1 MLDFIPKRYV
11 FSLVGLAATTLSIAL
26 MTNLSLAIVYMVRES
41 RNEIHSQLTN
51 ECPALLKTSDNET
64 LILQG
69 PKGELDWSP
78 EIQGFVL
85 GAQYVGLAVGFIPG
99 GRFTDVYGGK
109 ITMITTLLMASI
121 FTAILPLIVHLPIHF
136 FIVCRFLIGAGSAP
150 VFPALIF
157 MISRWIPE
165 SEQIFISSV
174 VLAGYG
180 TGAFVSYIT
189 AGALCASDF
198 LGGWPSVF
206 YMSAISGF
214 AWSTLCY
221 FVVYDT
227 PDKHPS
233 ISSEELDFITK
244 NTSQQTKQVKSI
256 PWKAIATSV
265 PFWALAAG
273 NFGQCWILSFF
284 VTSIA
289 LYMGTILNLT
299 SLQNGLLSCLPNLLR
314 AVFACIVGI
323 AIDFVRRRRK
333 IPIVY
338 VRKGTTLANSIAAC
352 IGFGGIL
359 FSGCDITMNAIFF
372 IIAGVLS
379 DFYIFGVSLV
389 PIDMAPHLAGTLSG
403 IVWCI
408 SSIPYFL
415 LPAMIGEFTKNERTI
430 AQWSYI
436 YYITIGV
443 TVLTT
448 LIYLQFGTSELQPW
462 GIDSDNSSDIIT
474 KETEEKKKESKSK
487 EDRFVYACHL

>member
-1 MLDFIPKRYV
+1 MTHWASEPRVFGSKLEPKKRSQTENLQMHQFSRPGLHDFTLDTRIR
-11 FSLVGLAATTLSIAL
+11 
-26 MTNLSLAIVYMVRES
+26 
-41 RNEIHSQLTN
+41 
-51 ECPALLKTSDNET
+51 
-64 LILQG
+64 
-69 PKGELDWSP
+69 
-78 EIQGFVL
+78 
-85 GAQYVGLAVGFIPG
+85 
-99 GRFTDVYGGK
+99 
-109 ITMITTLLMASI
+109 
-121 FTAILPLIVHLPIHF
+121 
-136 FIVCRFLIGAGSAP
+136 
-150 VFPALIF
+150 
-157 MISRWIPE
+157 
-165 SEQIFISSV
+165 QIFISSV
-174 VLAGYG
+174 VSCWIRHRRIRFLYNSWS
-180 TGAFVSYIT
+180 FVCI
-189 AGALCASDF
+189 GF

-206 YMSAISGF
+206 YIGGTF
-214 AWSTLCY
+214 RRVR
-221 FVVYDT
+221 F
-227 PDKHPS
+227 
-233 ISSEELDFITK
+233 FITK
-244 NTSQQTKQVKSI
+244 NTSQQTKKVKSI
-256 PWKAIATSV
+256 PWKAIASSI

-299 SLQNGLLSCLPNLLR
+299 SVQNGLLSCLPNLLR

-323 AIDFVRRRRK
+323 SIDFCKTEEK

-338 VRKGTTLANSIAAC
+338 VRKGTTLANSITAC

-359 FSGCDITMNAIFF
+359 FSGCNITMNAIFF

-403 IVWCI
+403 IVWCL

-415 LPAMIGEFTKNERTI
+415 LPAMIGEFTKHERTI

-436 YYITIGV
+436 YYITIVV

-474 KETEEKKKESKSK
+474 KETEEKKKESKTK
-487 EDRFVYACHL
+487 EDRFVYVCHL